1 MLHRM
6 GPYAGE
12 AASKSSIPLFRSR
25 LVSVLAAIMTL
36 LLPVVSGAEE
46 YLLGPMDKLHI
57 RVAEWQSADA
67 SARDWSSVSGDYTVG
82 PSGSISIPFI
92 GELPATGKTTA
103 ELAATIGDELQQTL
117 GLLTR
122 PDASVEVAE
131 FRPFFISGDVQA
143 PGKYAYDPGLTVL
156 KAISVAG
163 GLRRAQN
170 EGMRVE
176 RDYINAHGNHEV
188 LAAEHNRLI
197 ARRARLMAEAEG
209 ATAIEP
215 PEELA
220 GSAEGKRLIAKE
232 TAFMKAREEQM
243 ERSLSALD
251 DLKKLLTGEIESL
264 EKKIATQNRQIQL
277 SREELEGIGGLAER
291 GLVVNQRILGAERSI
306 ADLEGKVLDME
317 TAKLRARQD
326 ISRAERDAA
335 TLRDEREAEIARQ
348 LQETEAEIE
357 ALDLKIAMYRGL
369 MTEAA
374 SLAPEAALSTAT
386 ASAEVSYRIVRSVD
400 EETQEIAA
408 DENTAVRPGDVIKV
422 DVVPPSVQ

>member
-1 MLHRM
+1 MPHR
-6 GPYAGE
+6 AGSC
-12 AASKSSIPLFRSR
+12 AGKATSKRSIPLLRSR
-25 LVSVLAAIMTL
+25 LVSVLTIVVTL
-36 LLPVVSGAEE
+36 LLPAVAGAEE

-92 GELPATGKTTA
+92 GELPAAGKTTA
-103 ELAATIGDELQQTL
+103 DLAATIGDELQQTL
-117 GLLTR
+117 GLLSR
-122 PDASVEVAE
+122 PDASIEVAE
-131 FRPFFISGDVQA
+131 FRPVFISGDVQA

-156 KAISVAG
+156 KAVSLAG
-163 GLRRAQN
+163 GLRRAPN

-188 LAAEHNRLI
+188 LAAERNRLI
-197 ARRARLMAEAEG
+197 ARRARLMAEAEDK
-209 ATAIEP
+209 AAIDT
-215 PEELA
+215 PEEFA
-220 GSAEGKRLIAKE
+220 GSAEGKRLIDEE

-251 DLKKLLTGEIESL
+251 DLKNLLTGEIVSL

-291 GLVVNQRILGAERSI
+291 GLVVNQRLLSVERSI

-326 ISRAERDAA
+326 INRAERDAA
-335 TLRDEREAEIARQ
+335 TLRNDRETEIAQQ
-348 LQETEAEIE
+348 LQETEAAIE

-369 MTEAA
+369 MVEAA
-374 SLAPEAALSTAT
+374 SLAPEVALSMDKA
-386 ASAEVSYRIVRSVD
+386 AAEVSYRIVRTVD
-400 EETQEIAA
+400 EETQEVAA
-408 DENTAVRPGDVIKV
+408 DENTAIRPGDVIKV